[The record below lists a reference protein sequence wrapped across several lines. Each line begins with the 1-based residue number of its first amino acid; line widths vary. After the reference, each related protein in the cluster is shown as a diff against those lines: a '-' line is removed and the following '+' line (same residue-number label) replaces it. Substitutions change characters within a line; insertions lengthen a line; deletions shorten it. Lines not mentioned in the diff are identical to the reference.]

1 MAVLL
6 PWLRRTRAALFGG
19 IRHFRQRRTT
29 ITGDNYT
36 LIGLGLAA
44 LLVIWL
50 VFSVVKRIFGL
61 LLLAAL
67 AVAGFVLWNNPALLG
82 TVLEA
87 GQSLWPAN

>member
-1 MAVLL
+1 M
-6 PWLRRTRAALFGG
+6 PWLRRKRAVLF
-19 IRHFRQRRTT
+19 RSDRYFRQRRTT

-44 LLVIWL
+44 LLAIWL

-61 LLLAAL
+61 LLLAGL
-67 AVAGFVLWNNPALLG
+67 AVAGYVLWNNPALLG

-87 GQSLWPAN
+87 GQSLWPTN

>member
-1 MAVLL
+1 MADKSG
-6 PWLRRTRAALFGG
+6 R
-19 IRHFRQRRTT
+19 T
-29 ITGDNYT
+29 ITIEQISSATRRPGRQTDT